1 LPRCNAPVGDGA
13 SREVGCCVMNRVCA
27 LGVLTS
33 NDIEL
38 MVWSTQQICSNTEAA
53 MERLGSEDIMA
64 RLASSELWTLSG
76 EAIQHTFTFD
86 DFLGAMAFV
95 NDVATLAETMGH
107 HPDMLIR
114 WNKVTLT
121 LVTHDAGGLTELDF
135 SLADAIA
142 DVFRR

>member
-1 LPRCNAPVGDGA
+1 
-13 SREVGCCVMNRVCA
+13 
-27 LGVLTS
+27 
-33 NDIEL
+33 
-38 MVWSTQQICSNTEAA
+38 

-76 EAIQHTFTFD
+76 EAIQHTFRFD

-95 NDVATLAETMGH
+95 NAVATLAESMGH

-121 LVTHDAGGLTELDF
+121 LMTHDAGGLTELDF
-135 SLADAIA
+135 SLADSIVE
-142 DVFRR
+142 VFRR

>member
-1 LPRCNAPVGDGA
+1 
-13 SREVGCCVMNRVCA
+13 
-27 LGVLTS
+27 
-33 NDIEL
+33 
-38 MVWSTQQICSNTEAA
+38 MVWSTQQICSNEEVG

-64 RLASSELWTLSG
+64 RLASSEMWALSG

-95 NDVATLAETMGH
+95 NAVATLAESVGH

-135 SLADAIA
+135 SLADSIA
-142 DVFRR
+142 EAFKR